1 MKRIGLIVIG
11 GLCLLAT
18 VLALPAGARPW
29 YIAADG
35 TGDAPTIQAGI
46 DSAAVGD
53 EVLLLNGTFVGDGN
67 RDLNFLGKAITVRSV
82 SGTPGAC
89 VIDCEASNAD
99 NHRAFTFDHNE
110 GLDSV
115 VKGLTIINGH
125 AGWSGGIFC
134 DTGHPTIA
142 KCRFLDCHGS
152 EGGAISAQGPV
163 RVIDSYFE
171 DCSAASGGAV
181 SVNCCGTD
189 EPATFTRCTF
199 VGNTATDYGGGFRS

>member
-1 MKRIGLIVIG
+1 MKRIDLIVIAA
-11 GLCLLAT
+11 LCLLAT
-18 VLALPAGARPW
+18 VLAPPAGARPW

-46 DSAAVGD
+46 DSSAVGD
-53 EVLLLNGTFVGDGN
+53 EVVLLNGTFTGDGN
-67 RDLNFLGKAITVRSV
+67 RDLNFLGKAITLRSA

-89 VIDCEASNAD
+89 VIDCEASSAD

-115 VKGLTIINGH
+115 IKGLTIINGH

-134 DTGHPTIA
+134 ATGYPTIA

-171 DCSAASGGAV
+171 GCTAANGGAV
-181 SVNCCGTD
+181 SANCTTD

-199 VGNTATDYGGGFRS
+199 VGNTATEYGGGFRS